1 MRDKPVEIKK
11 CWSDIGVWGDFTCP
25 QLIDDIH
32 CHNCS
37 VYGQAG
43 QDLLERPDLDG
54 YTAEWTALMALPRD
68 PFQTKTRQDRLS
80 VTVFRLG
87 QEWLALPASIFHQVV
102 SPNPV
107 HSLPHRRDPLLRGI
121 VNVRGQLLPCVSLHE
136 LLSIAAPTPDA
147 PASLALTSAP
157 AAIGA
162 ITHLK
167 STQPTDSAQQDNST
181 PSQNSSIKNSST
193 KNSPTQNSPT
203 KSTQQGGYPRLVV
216 IKQLREIWAFEV
228 NEIYG
233 MHRCQQ
239 EKMREAPAFSNKS
252 LANFTQSIF
261 PWNDQNVS
269 YLDAEQLFSALRQ
282 RAL

>member
-1 MRDKPVEIKK
+1 MTQK

-25 QLIDDIH
+25 QLVDDIH

-37 VYGQAG
+37 VYGQVG
-43 QDLLERPDLDG
+43 QDLLERPDLEG

-68 PFQTKTRQDRLS
+68 PSQAKTRQDRLS

-136 LLSIAAPTPDA
+136 LLNIAAIAPTA
-147 PASLALTSAP
+147 PPSLAP

-162 ITHLK
+162 IAHLK
-167 STQPTDSAQQDNST
+167 NTQPIDNAQQDNSNSIQGSSIQSSPTKSTPTKST
-181 PSQNSSIKNSST
+181 PSQN
-193 KNSPTQNSPT
+193 
-203 KSTQQGGYPRLVV
+203 TQQGGYPRLVV
-216 IKQLREIWAFEV
+216 IKHLRELWAFEV
-228 NEIYG
+228 NELYG
-233 MHRCQQ
+233 MHRCRRA
-239 EKMREAPAFSNKS
+239 KMREAPAFSNKS